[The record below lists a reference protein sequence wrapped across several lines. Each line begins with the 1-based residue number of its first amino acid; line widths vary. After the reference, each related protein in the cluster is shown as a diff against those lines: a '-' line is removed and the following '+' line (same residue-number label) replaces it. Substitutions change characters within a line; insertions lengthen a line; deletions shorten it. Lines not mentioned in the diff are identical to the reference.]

1 LLRPPNT
8 RGMISRII
16 TGTSA
21 RGTEPRAGLV
31 PLRSPTKL
39 PSNRPGKSQHPNHP
53 ARAHAKTPGSRR
65 QIVPSNCALKLRPA
79 ERRAVH
85 RAYNNEMYHYNPST
99 ALEELTEEA
108 ALPNPVHV
116 RDMMLRKKLS
126 ADEALELN
134 RIFLEY
140 QKFFGETQKLG
151 KQILK
156 RLAGS

>member
-1 LLRPPNT
+1 
-8 RGMISRII
+8 MISRII
-16 TGTSA
+16 TSASA
-21 RGTEPRAGLV
+21 RDTEPRAGLA
-31 PLRSPTKL
+31 PLKSPTKL
-39 PSNRPGKSQHPNHP
+39 PPSAPANRNIQIIPLERTLKHPGRAAKSSP
-53 ARAHAKTPGSRR
+53 
-65 QIVPSNCALKLRPA
+65 QIAPA
-79 ERRAVH
+79 ERRAAH
-85 RAYNNEMYHYNPST
+85 RAYNSGMYHYNPTT

-116 RDMMLRKKLS
+116 RDMMLRKKLT

-156 RLAGS
+156 RLVE